1 MRAGGVDVT
10 KIFTEQERSDKE
22 QLIAA
27 LEKRLL
33 QGDMTAKQEK
43 TVREYLDSKT
53 TLGEGD
59 IRDAI
64 RLVMCT
70 PEYQVT

>member
-1 MRAGGVDVT
+1 LT
-10 KIFTEQERSDKE
+10 STQEH
-22 QLIAA
+22 A
-27 LEKRLL
+27 LR
-33 QGDMTAKQEK
+33 Q
-43 TVREYLDSKT
+43 YLDGRTDLDDS
-53 TLGEGD
+53 D